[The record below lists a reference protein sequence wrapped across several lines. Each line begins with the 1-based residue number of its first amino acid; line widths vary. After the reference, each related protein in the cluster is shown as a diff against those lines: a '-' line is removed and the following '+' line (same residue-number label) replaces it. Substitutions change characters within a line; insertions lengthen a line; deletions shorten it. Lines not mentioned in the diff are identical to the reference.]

1 MAPFIKLTGLS
12 KHFDDVVAIDDLSL
26 EIDKGELFCLLGASG
41 CGKSTLLRLLAGFE
55 TPTAGRIEIDGHD
68 MAGVGPALRPVNIMF
83 QNYALFPHMTV
94 AANIGYGLR
103 RAGMRGAE
111 LDERVKA
118 LLALVRMDKLGGR
131 KPHQLSG
138 GQKQLV
144 ALLRGLASNPKII
157 LLDEP
162 FANLDTRLR
171 EKLRDKVLHILK
183 DNQIT
188 SIIVTHDADEAM
200 FLSDY
205 IAILEDGQIQQ
216 HGKPVELYTRPKN
229 RFVAEFFGEI
239 NVITGKKI
247 NNKLNTPLGDFD
259 LNNSNIQENYSLVVR
274 SEGIKIIKSTEDD
287 SLIPYKKYNNLV
299 KSPNNGRIIEAK
311 FLGGS
316 TIVHLA
322 LNGMEDFDHLHI
334 KIPGINYF
342 EKNQI
347 VNLYT
352 DVNYSYIFE
361 T

>member
-1 MAPFIKLTGLS
+1 MIKIKNVNHFFNEKQILKDFSLTINS
-12 KHFDDVVAIDDLSL
+12 NSVTSI
-26 EIDKGELFCLLGASG
+26 LGPSG
-41 CGKSTLLRLLAGFE
+41 SGKTTLLRLISGLENLQSGN
-55 TPTAGRIEIDGHD
+55 IQIDNNK
-68 MAGVGPALRPVNIMF
+68 NIYSSKNNDAMSNVSFVF
-83 QNYALFPHMTV
+83 QDSALFPHLTV
-94 AANIGYGLR
+94 IENIYYGLSKLNNNKNKIDNLINDYD
-103 RAGMRGAE
+103 
-111 LDERVKA
+111 LDKI
-118 LLALVRMDKLGGR
+118 KHSY
-131 KPHQLSG
+131 PHQLSG

-183 DNQIT
+183 DNRIT

-205 IAILEDGQIQQ
+205 IAILENGQIQQ

-239 NVITGKKI
+239 NVINGRKV
-247 NNKLNTPLGDFD
+247 NNELHTPLGNFD
-259 LNNSNIQENYSLVVR
+259 LNKNNLKENYSLVVR
-274 SEGIKIIKSTEDD
+274 SEGIKIIKSIEDD
-287 SLIPYKKYNNLV
+287 SIISNKRNNNLV

-322 LNGMEDFDHLHI
+322 LNGMKDYDHLHI

-342 EKNQI
+342 ENNQI

>member
-1 MAPFIKLTGLS
+1 MIKI
-12 KHFDDVVAIDDLSL
+12 KNVNHFFKKKQILKDFSL
-26 EIDKGELFCLLGASG
+26 NINSNSVTSILGPSG
-41 CGKSTLLRLLAGFE
+41 SGKTTLLRLISGLENLQSGN
-55 TPTAGRIEIDGHD
+55 IQIDNNND
-68 MAGVGPALRPVNIMF
+68 ISSSKINDQMNNVSFVF
-83 QNYALFPHMTV
+83 QDSALFPHLTV
-94 AANIGYGLR
+94 IENIYYGLSK
-103 RAGMRGAE
+103 
-111 LDERVKA
+111 LDNNKNRIDS
-118 LLALVRMDKLGGR
+118 LIHDYNIDKI
-131 KPHQLSG
+131 KFSYPHQLSS

-183 DNQIT
+183 DNNIT

-205 IAILEDGQIQQ
+205 IAILKDGQIQQ

-239 NVITGKKI
+239 NVITGKKV
-247 NNKLNTPLGDFD
+247 NNKLHTPLGNFY
-259 LNNSNIQENYSLVVR
+259 LNKNNLKENYSLVVR

-287 SLIPYKKYNNLV
+287 SIISNKRNNNLV

-322 LNGMEDFDHLHI
+322 LNGMKDYDHLHI

-342 EKNQI
+342 ENNQI

>member
-1 MAPFIKLTGLS
+1 MIKITNVN
-12 KHFDDVVAIDDLSL
+12 HFFNEKQILKDFSL
-26 EIDKGELFCLLGASG
+26 NINSNSVTSILGPSG
-41 CGKSTLLRLLAGFE
+41 SGKTTLLRLISGLENLQSGN
-55 TPTAGRIEIDGHD
+55 IQIDNNK
-68 MAGVGPALRPVNIMF
+68 NIYSSKNNDAMSNVSFVF
-83 QNYALFPHMTV
+83 QDSALFPHLTV
-94 AANIGYGLR
+94 IENIYYGLSK
-103 RAGMRGAE
+103 
-111 LDERVKA
+111 LNNNKNKIDN
-118 LLALVRMDKLGGR
+118 LINDYDIDKI
-131 KPHQLSG
+131 KYSYPHQLSG

-183 DNQIT
+183 DNRIT

-205 IAILEDGQIQQ
+205 IAILENGQIQQ

-239 NVITGKKI
+239 NVINGRKV
-247 NNKLNTPLGDFD
+247 NNELHTPLGNFD
-259 LNNSNIQENYSLVVR
+259 LNKNNLKENYSLVVR

-287 SLIPYKKYNNLV
+287 SIISNKRNNNLV

-322 LNGMEDFDHLHI
+322 LNGMKDYDHLHI

-342 EKNQI
+342 ENNQI

-361 T
+361 I

>member
-1 MAPFIKLTGLS
+1 MIKITNVNHFFNEKQILKDFSLTINS
-12 KHFDDVVAIDDLSL
+12 NSVTSI
-26 EIDKGELFCLLGASG
+26 LGPSG
-41 CGKSTLLRLLAGFE
+41 SGKTTLLRLISGLENLQSGN
-55 TPTAGRIEIDGHD
+55 IQIDNNK
-68 MAGVGPALRPVNIMF
+68 NIYSSKNNDAMSNVSFVF
-83 QNYALFPHMTV
+83 QDSALFPHLTV
-94 AANIGYGLR
+94 IENIYYGLSK
-103 RAGMRGAE
+103 
-111 LDERVKA
+111 LNNNKNKIDN
-118 LLALVRMDKLGGR
+118 LINDYDIDKI
-131 KPHQLSG
+131 KYSYPHQLSG

-183 DNQIT
+183 DNRIT

-205 IAILEDGQIQQ
+205 IAILENGQIQQ

-239 NVITGKKI
+239 NVINGRKV
-247 NNKLNTPLGDFD
+247 NNELHTPLGNFD
-259 LNNSNIQENYSLVVR
+259 LNKNNLKENYSLVVR
-274 SEGIKIIKSTEDD
+274 SEGIKIIKSIEDD
-287 SLIPYKKYNNLV
+287 SIISNKRNNNLV

-322 LNGMEDFDHLHI
+322 LNGMKDYDHLHI

-342 EKNQI
+342 ENNQI

>member
-1 MAPFIKLTGLS
+1 MIKINNVN
-12 KHFDDVVAIDDLSL
+12 HFFKEKQILKDFSL
-26 EIDKGELFCLLGASG
+26 NINSNSVTSILGPSG
-41 CGKSTLLRLLAGFE
+41 SGKTTLLRLISGLENLQSG
-55 TPTAGRIEIDGHD
+55 
-68 MAGVGPALRPVNIMF
+68 NIQIINKNNISNSKTDDAMNNVSFVF
-83 QNYALFPHMTV
+83 QDSALFPHLNV
-94 AANIGYGLR
+94 IENIYYGLSK
-103 RAGMRGAE
+103 
-111 LDERVKA
+111 LDNSKDRIDS
-118 LLALVRMDKLGGR
+118 LINDYNIDKI
-131 KPHQLSG
+131 KFSYPHQLSG

-144 ALLRGLASNPKII
+144 ALIRGLASNPKII

-183 DNQIT
+183 DNKIT

-205 IAILEDGQIQQ
+205 IAILENGQIQQ
-216 HGKPVELYTRPKN
+216 YGKPVELYTRPKN

-239 NVITGKKI
+239 NVITGKKV
-247 NNKLNTPLGDFD
+247 NNKLHTALGDFC
-259 LNNSNIQENYSLVVR
+259 LNKSNFKENYSLIVR
-274 SEGIKIIKSTEDD
+274 CEGIKLIKETEGN
-287 SLIPYKKYNNLV
+287 SLLPLERYKNLV
-299 KSPNNGRIIEAK
+299 KSPNNGKIIDSK

-322 LNGMEDFDHLHI
+322 LNSIGYSDHLHV

-342 EKNQI
+342 ENNQI

>member
-1 MAPFIKLTGLS
+1 MIKIDS
-12 KHFDDVVAIDDLSL
+12 VNHFFKEKQILKDFSL
-26 EIDKGELFCLLGASG
+26 NINSNSVTSILGPSG
-41 CGKSTLLRLLAGFE
+41 SGKTTLLRLICGLENVQSGKISIE
-55 TPTAGRIEIDGHD
+55 NINNISIPKLNDPTN
-68 MAGVGPALRPVNIMF
+68 NISFVF
-83 QNYALFPHMTV
+83 QDSALFPHLNV
-94 AANIGYGLR
+94 IENIYYGLSD
-103 RAGMRGAE
+103 
-111 LDERVKA
+111 LDNNKDRIHS
-118 LLALVRMDKLGGR
+118 LINDYNIDKIKYLY
-131 KPHQLSG
+131 PHQLSG

-144 ALLRGLASNPKII
+144 ALIRGLASNPNII

-183 DNQIT
+183 DNGIT

-205 IAILEDGQIQQ
+205 IAILQNGQIQQ

-229 RFVAEFFGEI
+229 KFVAEFFGEI
-239 NVITGKKI
+239 NVITGKKV
-247 NNKLNTPLGDFD
+247 NNKLHTPLGDFS
-259 LNNSNIQENYSLVVR
+259 LNDNNFKENYSLVVR
-274 SEGIKIIKSTEDD
+274 SEGIKIIKLTEDD
-287 SLIPYKKYNNLV
+287 SLIPSKRYKTLI

-322 LNGMEDFDHLHI
+322 LDGMEDYDHLHI

-342 EKNQI
+342 ENNQI

>member
-1 MAPFIKLTGLS
+1 MIKI
-12 KHFDDVVAIDDLSL
+12 KNVNHFFYEKQILKDFSL
-26 EIDKGELFCLLGASG
+26 NINSNSVTSILGPSG
-41 CGKSTLLRLLAGFE
+41 SGKTTLLRLISGLENLQSG
-55 TPTAGRIEIDGHD
+55 
-68 MAGVGPALRPVNIMF
+68 NIQIYNNKNNFSSKINYSKNDVSFVF
-83 QNYALFPHMTV
+83 QDSALFPHLTV
-94 AANIGYGLR
+94 IENIYYGLSQLENSKDR
-103 RAGMRGAE
+103 IDSLINDYDINKIRYSY
-111 LDERVKA
+111 
-118 LLALVRMDKLGGR
+118 
-131 KPHQLSG
+131 PHQLSG

-322 LNGMEDFDHLHI
+322 LNGMEDYDHLHI

>member
-1 MAPFIKLTGLS
+1 MIKIKNVNHIFGKKQIL
-12 KHFDDVVAIDDLSL
+12 KDFSL
-26 EIDKGELFCLLGASG
+26 DINSNTVTSILGPSG
-41 CGKSTLLRLLAGFE
+41 SGKTTILRLISGLENLQSGN
-55 TPTAGRIEIDGHD
+55 IQIDYNMND
-68 MAGVGPALRPVNIMF
+68 FISKNNDAMNNISFVF
-83 QNYALFPHMTV
+83 QDSALFPHLSV
-94 AANIGYGLR
+94 IENIYYGLS
-103 RAGMRGAE
+103 E
-111 LDERVKA
+111 LENSKDRIDSLINECDINKI
-118 LLALVRMDKLGGR
+118 KFSY
-131 KPHQLSG
+131 PHQLSG

-144 ALLRGLASNPKII
+144 ALLRALASNPKII

-183 DNQIT
+183 DNNIT

-205 IAILEDGQIQQ
+205 IAILQNGQIQQ

-239 NVITGKKI
+239 NVITGKKV
-247 NNKLNTPLGDFD
+247 NNKLHTPLGNFY
-259 LNNSNIQENYSLVVR
+259 LNKNNLKENYSLVVR

-287 SLIPYKKYNNLV
+287 SIISNKRNNNLV
-299 KSPNNGRIIEAK
+299 KSPNNGRIIESK
-311 FLGGS
+311 FLGGR

-322 LNGMEDFDHLHI
+322 LNGMKDYDHLHI

-342 EKNQI
+342 ENNQI

>member
-1 MAPFIKLTGLS
+1 MIKITNVNHFFNKKQILKDFSLTINS
-12 KHFDDVVAIDDLSL
+12 NSVTSI
-26 EIDKGELFCLLGASG
+26 LGPSG
-41 CGKSTLLRLLAGFE
+41 SGKTTLLRLISGLENLQSGN
-55 TPTAGRIEIDGHD
+55 IQIDNNK
-68 MAGVGPALRPVNIMF
+68 NIYSSKNNDAMSNVSFVF
-83 QNYALFPHMTV
+83 QDSALFPHLTV
-94 AANIGYGLR
+94 IENIYYGLSKLENSKDR
-103 RAGMRGAE
+103 IDN
-111 LDERVKA
+111 LINDYDI
-118 LLALVRMDKLGGR
+118 DKI
-131 KPHQLSG
+131 KYSYPHQLSG

-183 DNQIT
+183 DNRIT

-205 IAILEDGQIQQ
+205 IAILENGQIQQ

-239 NVITGKKI
+239 NVINGRKV
-247 NNKLNTPLGDFD
+247 NNELHTPLGNFD
-259 LNNSNIQENYSLVVR
+259 LNKNNLKENYSLVVR
-274 SEGIKIIKSTEDD
+274 SEGIKIIKSIEDD
-287 SLIPYKKYNNLV
+287 SIISNKRNNNLV

-322 LNGMEDFDHLHI
+322 LNGMKDYDHLHI

-342 EKNQI
+342 ENNQI
-347 VNLYT
+347 VYLYT

>member
-1 MAPFIKLTGLS
+1 MIKIINVNHFFNEKQILKDFSLTINS
-12 KHFDDVVAIDDLSL
+12 NSVTSI
-26 EIDKGELFCLLGASG
+26 LGPSG
-41 CGKSTLLRLLAGFE
+41 SGKTTLLRLISGLENLQSGN
-55 TPTAGRIEIDGHD
+55 IQIDNNK
-68 MAGVGPALRPVNIMF
+68 NIYSSKNNDAMSNVSFVF
-83 QNYALFPHMTV
+83 QDSALFPHLTV
-94 AANIGYGLR
+94 IENIYYGLSKLENSKDR
-103 RAGMRGAE
+103 IDN
-111 LDERVKA
+111 LINDYDI
-118 LLALVRMDKLGGR
+118 DKI
-131 KPHQLSG
+131 KYSYPHQLSG

-183 DNQIT
+183 DNRIT

-205 IAILEDGQIQQ
+205 IAILENGQIQQ

-239 NVITGKKI
+239 NVINGRKV
-247 NNKLNTPLGDFD
+247 NNELHTPLGNFD
-259 LNNSNIQENYSLVVR
+259 LNKNNLKENYSLVVR
-274 SEGIKIIKSTEDD
+274 SEGIKIIKSIEDD
-287 SLIPYKKYNNLV
+287 SIISNKRNNNLV

-322 LNGMEDFDHLHI
+322 LNGIQDYNHLHI

-342 EKNQI
+342 KNNQI

>member
-1 MAPFIKLTGLS
+1 MIKINNVS
-12 KHFDDVVAIDDLSL
+12 HFYKDKQILRDFSL
-26 EIDKGELFCLLGASG
+26 NINSNSVTSILGPSG
-41 CGKSTLLRLLAGFE
+41 SGKTTLLRLICGLENLQSGNIS
-55 TPTAGRIEIDGHD
+55 IEYNNNISFSKIHD
-68 MAGVGPALRPVNIMF
+68 SMNNVSFVF
-83 QNYALFPHMTV
+83 QDSALFPHLNV
-94 AANIGYGLR
+94 IENIYYGLSKLKNSKGR
-103 RAGMRGAE
+103 IDS
-111 LDERVKA
+111 LINDYNI
-118 LLALVRMDKLGGR
+118 DKI
-131 KPHQLSG
+131 KFSYPHQLSG

-144 ALLRGLASNPKII
+144 ALIRGLASNPKII

-183 DNQIT
+183 DNRIT

-205 IAILEDGQIQQ
+205 IAILQNGKIQQ

-229 RFVAEFFGEI
+229 KFVAEFFGEI
-239 NVITGKKI
+239 NVITGKKV
-247 NNKLNTPLGDFD
+247 NNKLHTPLGDFS
-259 LNNSNIQENYSLVVR
+259 LNNSNFKENYSLVVR
-274 SEGIKIIKSTEDD
+274 SEGIKIIKLTEDE
-287 SLIPYKKYNNLV
+287 SLIPYKRYKNLV

-322 LNGMEDFDHLHI
+322 LNGMEDYDHLHI

-342 EKNQI
+342 ENNQI

>member
-1 MAPFIKLTGLS
+1 MIKITNVNHFFNKKQILKDFSLTINS
-12 KHFDDVVAIDDLSL
+12 NSVTSI
-26 EIDKGELFCLLGASG
+26 LGPSG
-41 CGKSTLLRLLAGFE
+41 SGKTTLLRLISGLENLQSGN
-55 TPTAGRIEIDGHD
+55 IQIDNNK
-68 MAGVGPALRPVNIMF
+68 NIYSSKNNDAMSNVSFVF
-83 QNYALFPHMTV
+83 QDSALFPHLTV
-94 AANIGYGLR
+94 IENIYYGLSKLENSKDR
-103 RAGMRGAE
+103 IDN
-111 LDERVKA
+111 LINDYDI
-118 LLALVRMDKLGGR
+118 DKI
-131 KPHQLSG
+131 KYSYPHQLSG

-183 DNQIT
+183 DNRIT

-205 IAILEDGQIQQ
+205 IAILENGQIQQ

-239 NVITGKKI
+239 NVINGRKV
-247 NNKLNTPLGDFD
+247 NNELHTPLGNFD
-259 LNNSNIQENYSLVVR
+259 LNKNNLKENYSLVVR
-274 SEGIKIIKSTEDD
+274 SEGIKIIKSIEDD
-287 SLIPYKKYNNLV
+287 SIISNKRNNNLV

-322 LNGMEDFDHLHI
+322 LNGMKDYDHLHI

-342 EKNQI
+342 ENNQI

>member
-1 MAPFIKLTGLS
+1 MIKI
-12 KHFDDVVAIDDLSL
+12 KNVNHFFDEKQVLKDFSL
-26 EIDKGELFCLLGASG
+26 NINSNSVTSILGPSG
-41 CGKSTLLRLLAGFE
+41 SGKTTLLRLISGLEKLQSGN
-55 TPTAGRIEIDGHD
+55 IKIDNNNNNSSSKINYSKND
-68 MAGVGPALRPVNIMF
+68 VSFIF
-83 QNYALFPHMTV
+83 QDSALFPHLTV
-94 AANIGYGLR
+94 IENIYYGLSQLENSKDR
-103 RAGMRGAE
+103 IDSLINDYDINKIRYSY
-111 LDERVKA
+111 
-118 LLALVRMDKLGGR
+118 
-131 KPHQLSG
+131 PHQLSG

-183 DNQIT
+183 DNNIT

>member
-1 MAPFIKLTGLS
+1 MIKIENVN
-12 KHFDDVVAIDDLSL
+12 HFFNKKQILKDFSL
-26 EIDKGELFCLLGASG
+26 NINSNSVTSILGPSG
-41 CGKSTLLRLLAGFE
+41 SGKTTLLRLISGLEKLQSGN
-55 TPTAGRIEIDGHD
+55 IQIDNNMSINSSKIND
-68 MAGVGPALRPVNIMF
+68 AMSKVSFVF
-83 QNYALFPHMTV
+83 QDSALFPHLTV
-94 AANIGYGLR
+94 IENIYYGLS
-103 RAGMRGAE
+103 
-111 LDERVKA
+111 
-118 LLALVRMDKLGGR
+118 KLENSKSR
-131 KPHQLSG
+131 IDNLINDYDIDQIKNSYPHQLSG

-144 ALLRGLASNPKII
+144 ALLRGIASNPKII

-162 FANLDTRLR
+162 FTNLDTRLR

-183 DNQIT
+183 DNKIT

-322 LNGMEDFDHLHI
+322 LNGMEDYDHLHI

-342 EKNQI
+342 ENNQI

>member
-1 MAPFIKLTGLS
+1 MIKINNVN
-12 KHFDDVVAIDDLSL
+12 HFFKKKQILKDFSL
-26 EIDKGELFCLLGASG
+26 KINPNSVTSILGPSG
-41 CGKSTLLRLLAGFE
+41 SGKTTLLRLISGLENLQSGN
-55 TPTAGRIEIDGHD
+55 IQIDNND
-68 MAGVGPALRPVNIMF
+68 ISISKINNQMNVSFVF
-83 QNYALFPHMTV
+83 QDSALFPHLTV
-94 AANIGYGLR
+94 IENIYYGLSK
-103 RAGMRGAE
+103 
-111 LDERVKA
+111 LDNNKNNIDS
-118 LLALVRMDKLGGR
+118 LIHDYDIDKI
-131 KPHQLSG
+131 KFSYPHQLSG

-144 ALLRGLASNPKII
+144 ALIRGLASNPKII

-162 FANLDTRLR
+162 FANLDIRLR

-183 DNQIT
+183 DNNIT

-205 IAILEDGQIQQ
+205 IAILQDGQIQQ

-239 NVITGKKI
+239 NVITGKKVK
-247 NNKLNTPLGDFD
+247 NKLHTPLGNFYIDKNN
-259 LNNSNIQENYSLVVR
+259 LNENYSLVVR

-287 SLIPYKKYNNLV
+287 SIISYKKNNNLV
-299 KSPNNGRIIEAK
+299 KSPNDGRIIEAK

-322 LNGMEDFDHLHI
+322 LNGMKDYDHLHI

-342 EKNQI
+342 ENNQI

>member
-1 MAPFIKLTGLS
+1 MIKINNVN
-12 KHFDDVVAIDDLSL
+12 HFFKEKQILKNFSL
-26 EIDKGELFCLLGASG
+26 NINSNSVTSILGPSG
-41 CGKSTLLRLLAGFE
+41 SGKTTLLRLISGLENLQSG
-55 TPTAGRIEIDGHD
+55 
-68 MAGVGPALRPVNIMF
+68 NIQIYNNDISTLKINNQMNNISFVF
-83 QNYALFPHMTV
+83 QDSALFPHLTV
-94 AANIGYGLR
+94 IENIYYGLSK
-103 RAGMRGAE
+103 
-111 LDERVKA
+111 LDNNKDRIDS
-118 LLALVRMDKLGGR
+118 LINNYNIDKI
-131 KPHQLSG
+131 KFSYPHQLSG

-144 ALLRGLASNPKII
+144 ALLRGLASNPNII

-183 DNQIT
+183 DNKIT

-205 IAILEDGQIQQ
+205 IVILENGEIQQ
-216 HGKPVELYTRPKN
+216 HGKPVEMYTRPKN

-239 NVITGKKI
+239 NVISGKKI
-247 NNKLNTPLGDFD
+247 NNKLHTPLGDFC

-287 SLIPYKKYNNLV
+287 NLIPYKKSKNLI
-299 KSPNNGRIIEAK
+299 KSPNNGKIIEAK

-322 LNGMEDFDHLHI
+322 LNSMEDYDHLHI

>member
-1 MAPFIKLTGLS
+1 MIKITNVNHFFNKKQILKDFSLTINS
-12 KHFDDVVAIDDLSL
+12 NSVTSI
-26 EIDKGELFCLLGASG
+26 LGPSG
-41 CGKSTLLRLLAGFE
+41 SGKTTLLRLISGLENLQSGN
-55 TPTAGRIEIDGHD
+55 IQIDNNK
-68 MAGVGPALRPVNIMF
+68 NIYSSKNNDAMSNVSFVF
-83 QNYALFPHMTV
+83 QDSALFPHLTV
-94 AANIGYGLR
+94 IENIYYGLSK
-103 RAGMRGAE
+103 
-111 LDERVKA
+111 LNNNKNKIDN
-118 LLALVRMDKLGGR
+118 LINNYDIDKI
-131 KPHQLSG
+131 KYSYPHQLSG

-144 ALLRGLASNPKII
+144 ALIRGLASNPKII

-183 DNQIT
+183 DNRIT

-205 IAILEDGQIQQ
+205 IAILENGQIQQ

-239 NVITGKKI
+239 NVINGRKV
-247 NNKLNTPLGDFD
+247 NNELHTPLGNFD
-259 LNNSNIQENYSLVVR
+259 LNKNNLKENYSLVVR
-274 SEGIKIIKSTEDD
+274 SEGIKIIKSIEDD
-287 SLIPYKKYNNLV
+287 SIISNKRNNNLV

-322 LNGMEDFDHLHI
+322 LNGMKDYDHLHI

-342 EKNQI
+342 ENNQI

-361 T
+361 I

>member
-1 MAPFIKLTGLS
+1 MIKIKNVNHIFGKKQIL
-12 KHFDDVVAIDDLSL
+12 KDFSL
-26 EIDKGELFCLLGASG
+26 DINSNTVTSILGPSG
-41 CGKSTLLRLLAGFE
+41 SGKTTILRLISGLENLQSGN
-55 TPTAGRIEIDGHD
+55 IQIDYNMND
-68 MAGVGPALRPVNIMF
+68 FISKNNDAMNNISFVF
-83 QNYALFPHMTV
+83 QDSALFPHLSV
-94 AANIGYGLR
+94 IENIYYGLS
-103 RAGMRGAE
+103 E
-111 LDERVKA
+111 LENSKDRIDSLINECDINKI
-118 LLALVRMDKLGGR
+118 KFSY
-131 KPHQLSG
+131 PHQLSG

-144 ALLRGLASNPKII
+144 ALLRALASNPKII

-183 DNQIT
+183 DNNIT

-205 IAILEDGQIQQ
+205 IAILQNGQIQQ

-239 NVITGKKI
+239 NVITGKKV
-247 NNKLNTPLGDFD
+247 NNKLHTPLGNFY
-259 LNNSNIQENYSLVVR
+259 LNKNNLKENYSLVVR

-287 SLIPYKKYNNLV
+287 SIISFKRNNNLV
-299 KSPNNGRIIEAK
+299 KSPNHGRIIEAK

-322 LNGMEDFDHLHI
+322 LNGMKDYDHLHI

-342 EKNQI
+342 KNNQI

-361 T
+361 I

>member
-1 MAPFIKLTGLS
+1 MMIKIS
-12 KHFDDVVAIDDLSL
+12 NVNHFFKEKQILKDFSL
-26 EIDKGELFCLLGASG
+26 NIISNSVTSILGPSG
-41 CGKSTLLRLLAGFE
+41 SGKTTLLRLISGLENLQSGNIQIGE
-55 TPTAGRIEIDGHD
+55 KNYISSSKIND
-68 MAGVGPALRPVNIMF
+68 PVNKVSFVF
-83 QNYALFPHMTV
+83 QDSALFPHLTV
-94 AANIGYGLR
+94 IENIYYGLS
-103 RAGMRGAE
+103 E
-111 LDERVKA
+111 LDNIKDRIDSLINDYIIEKI
-118 LLALVRMDKLGGR
+118 KFSY
-131 KPHQLSG
+131 PHQLSG
-138 GQKQLV
+138 GQKQIV

-162 FANLDTRLR
+162 FSNLDTRFR

-183 DNQIT
+183 DNNIT

-205 IAILEDGQIQQ
+205 IAVLQNGEIQQ

-239 NVITGKKI
+239 NVITGKKV
-247 NNKLNTPLGDFD
+247 NDKLHTPLGDFC
-259 LNNSNIQENYSLVVR
+259 LNNNNFKENYSLVVR

-287 SLIPYKKYNNLV
+287 SLIPYKKNKNLV

-322 LNGMEDFDHLHI
+322 LNGMEDYDHLHI

-342 EKNQI
+342 EDNQI

-361 T
+361 S

>member
-1 MAPFIKLTGLS
+1 MIKITNVNHFFNKKQILKDFSLTINS
-12 KHFDDVVAIDDLSL
+12 NSVTSI
-26 EIDKGELFCLLGASG
+26 LGPSG
-41 CGKSTLLRLLAGFE
+41 SGKTTLLRLISGLENLQSGN
-55 TPTAGRIEIDGHD
+55 IQIDNNK
-68 MAGVGPALRPVNIMF
+68 NIYSSKNNDAMSNVSFVF
-83 QNYALFPHMTV
+83 QDSALFPHLTV
-94 AANIGYGLR
+94 IENIYYGLSK
-103 RAGMRGAE
+103 
-111 LDERVKA
+111 LNNNKNKIDN
-118 LLALVRMDKLGGR
+118 LINDYDIDKI
-131 KPHQLSG
+131 KYSYPHQLSG

-183 DNQIT
+183 DNRIT

-205 IAILEDGQIQQ
+205 IAILENGQIQQ

-239 NVITGKKI
+239 NVINGRKV
-247 NNKLNTPLGDFD
+247 NNELHTPLGNFD
-259 LNNSNIQENYSLVVR
+259 LNKNNLKENYSLVVR
-274 SEGIKIIKSTEDD
+274 SEGIKIIKSIEDD
-287 SLIPYKKYNNLV
+287 SIISNKRNNNLV

-322 LNGMEDFDHLHI
+322 LNGMKDYDHLHI

-342 EKNQI
+342 ENNQI